1 MQNEEE
7 IRLVRLART
16 VYVTM
21 KREELIPRY
30 DRGDTNSSSFRS
42 IVGRGEV
49 QGNWYLH
56 FISDSI

>member
-1 MQNEEE
+1 MKNGQE

-30 DRGDTNSSSFRS
+30 DRGDTNSSSFQY
-42 IVGRGEV
+42 IADG
-49 QGNWYLH
+49 GNAREQVLTLY
-56 FISDSI
+56 